1 MRKLF
6 LAAMVAAAVGA
17 AQAVTVS
24 WSTKQDLAVGAT
36 GSLPTGISPTN
47 FTMAFVVTVTS
58 LPTVLS
64 RDMLVLTF
72 NNNTN
77 HSYPYQ
83 LRIGTYANGTLYSG
97 VGSSPTSDRYP
108 VAGNGTM
115 LNEGKHVIGISVSAP
130 NGSAQVFQISIDGN
144 AYGATSRFSGQAWN
158 TVTWSSSGLPEGL
171 EAGWVTFAEGQV
183 APEDLAA
190 LPEPTALALLALG
203 VAGLALRRR
212 VA

>member
-1 MRKLF
+1 ML

-36 GSLPTGISPTN
+36 GSLPTGITPTS

-58 LPTVLS
+58 QPTVLS

-83 LRIGTYANGTLYSG
+83 LRIGTRADGTLYSG

-108 VAGNGTM
+108 VAGNAT
-115 LNEGKHVIGISVSAP
+115 LNVGKHVIGISVSAS

-144 AYGATSRFSGQAWN
+144 AYGAASRFSGQAWN

-183 APEDLAA
+183 APKDLAV